1 MTASDLL
8 GLALEALRAHRLRY
22 GLSALAIA
30 VGIASVVLMSAI
42 GEGTRLFIQSQVSAF
57 GTAIVGVHPGRVE
70 TAGIPG
76 GMGGGARRLTIDDAR
91 AMARL
96 PGVAAT
102 VPVVYGSALVE
113 VEGRGRR
120 VLMYG
125 VSAQMPR
132 VWQMD
137 VGTGR
142 FLADVDWARG
152 SSELVLGPRLKR
164 ELFGDANALG
174 QAVRVGTRRFRVVGV
189 MESKGE
195 FMGFDLDDT
204 GYLSVADAMA
214 LFDSRE
220 LGEVNLAAATP
231 ADVDGVVDRVRETMI
246 DRHGG
251 REDVTIVT
259 QKEALQMVN
268 AVLDVVTGTVTA
280 IAAISLFVGAI
291 GIFTILWIVVRER
304 TQEIGLVKALGGTR
318 GQILAWYL
326 CEAALT
332 AGVGGVAGLAAGLG
346 GAVLLA
352 GLVPGLQASA
362 SEGIVLSALGMA
374 VGVGLAAGTAPAM
387 RAARLDPV
395 EALRA
400 E

>member
-1 MTASDLL
+1 MTARDLL
-8 GLALEALRAHRLRY
+8 GLSLEALRAHRLRY

-42 GEGTRLFIQSQVSAF
+42 GEGTRLYIQSQVSSF
-57 GTAIVGVHPGRVE
+57 GTTIVSINPGKVE

-76 GMGGGARRLTIDDAR
+76 AMGGGARKLTIDDAR
-91 AMARL
+91 LLARL
-96 PGVAAT
+96 PGVSGA
-102 VPVVYGSALVE
+102 VPVVFGSALVE
-113 VEGRGRR
+113 SGDRGRR
-120 VLMYG
+120 VYVYG
-125 VSAQMPR
+125 VTSEMPR
-132 VWQMD
+132 VWRMN
-137 VGTGR
+137 VATGR
-142 FLADVDWARG
+142 FLAPVDWGRG
-152 SSELVLGPRLKR
+152 ASEAVLGPKLKR
-164 ELFGDANALG
+164 EVFGDASALG
-174 QAVRVGTRRFRVVGV
+174 QVVRVGTRRFRVVGV
-189 MESKGE
+189 MEPKGT
-195 FMGFDLDDT
+195 FLGFDLDDT
-204 GYLSVADAMA
+204 AYLAVADAMA

-220 LGEVNLAAATP
+220 LLEVDLVATSP
-231 ADVDGVVDRVRETMI
+231 ADVDGVVERARALMI

-251 REDVTIVT
+251 REDVTIMT
-259 QKEALQMVN
+259 QREALEMLD

-318 GQILAWYL
+318 GQVLAWYL

-346 GAVLLA
+346 GAGLLVA
-352 GLVPGLQASA
+352 LVPGLQSSA
-362 SEGIVLSALGMA
+362 SEAIVLAALGMA
-374 VGVGLAAGTAPAM
+374 VGVGLAAGVAPAL